1 MPQTSASLGQSAAWA
16 TLVGHSGL
24 VVDAGDD
31 DCWVTTIE
39 DEQTPANRGYL
50 VIACVR
56 FHTELR
62 PLLDLYLWI
71 AGKTFQWLDGEAS
84 VAGVSVKARPCMA
97 GQRWPSRADWLR
109 LLGAR
114 GSLGH
119 GVALKGASDG
129 PAGRRLSGTA
139 RARSRP
145 RRATRPT
152 WRSPLA
158 RTAHSSSR
166 ASAHLRG
173 RTRTL
178 SLTLT
183 LALALTLTLTL
194 TLTPTLTLSRSEPST
209 WEISGAS
216 TVVVHCF
223 AQAAAPAR
231 LPMHADAHLAL
242 TLSCAMR
249 TQPHELTFSRF
260 RLEFESREFVVSN
273 AGNASTDN
281 AVLHR
286 GYLKH

>member
-1 MPQTSASLGQSAAWA
+1 MAPLPPD
-16 TLVGHSGL
+16 L
-24 VVDAGDD
+24 
-31 DCWVTTIE
+31 
-39 DEQTPANRGYL
+39 
-50 VIACVR
+50 AC
-56 FHTELR
+56 
-62 PLLDLYLWI
+62 
-71 AGKTFQWLDGEAS
+71 
-84 VAGVSVKARPCMA
+84 
-97 GQRWPSRADWLR
+97 
-109 LLGAR
+109 
-114 GSLGH
+114 
-119 GVALKGASDG
+119 
-129 PAGRRLSGTA
+129 
-139 RARSRP
+139 ARSRP

-158 RTAHSSSR
+158 RTARSSSR

-173 RTRTL
+173 RTRSL
-178 SLTLT
+178 SLALT

-194 TLTPTLTLSRSEPST
+194 TLSPTLTLSRSEPST

-231 LPMHADAHLAL
+231 LPVHADVCVRVHSLAL